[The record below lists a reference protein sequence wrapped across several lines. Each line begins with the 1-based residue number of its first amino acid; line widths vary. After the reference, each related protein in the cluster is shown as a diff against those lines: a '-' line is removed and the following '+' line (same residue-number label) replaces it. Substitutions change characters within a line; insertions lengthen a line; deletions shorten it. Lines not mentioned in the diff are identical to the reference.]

1 MPSLY
6 HSPHTRSSRVI
17 SQLILMGRLDQ
28 VKVVIVDVVKNDGS
42 GRRDPNNAHPE
53 GKVPFLVTDEGET
66 IRESAAIMMYLD
78 EFFGHPFSIKPG
90 DAGRGSFLS
99 WMSYYCGV
107 LEPAMVTHFAKLDH
121 PILKSTFR
129 TMTEVGEQ
137 ITSGLGDKTFLV
149 GDKLTI
155 ADIILASAFQ
165 WAPHLIPEAPTVKAW
180 IKRVEGAQDGT
191 GLEAF
196 EAQAFAALKMQA

>member
-1 MPSLY
+1 MPTLY

-17 SQLILMGRLDQ
+17 SQLMLMGKLDQ
-28 VKVVIVDVVKNDGS
+28 VKVVIVDIVKSDGS

-53 GKVPFLVTDEGET
+53 GKVPFLVTGEGDS
-66 IRESAAIMMYLD
+66 IRESTAIMMYLD
-78 EFFGHPFSIKPG
+78 ELFGHPFAIKPG

-107 LEPAMVTHFAKLDH
+107 LEPAMVAEFAKLDH

-129 TMTEVGEQ
+129 TMTEVGAQ
-137 ITSGLGDKTFLV
+137 ITSGLGDKPFLV

-155 ADIILASAFQ
+155 ADIIMASAFQ

-180 IKRVEGAQDGT
+180 IKRVEAAQDGA
-191 GLEAF
+191 GLEVFEKHAF
-196 EAQAFAALKMQA
+196 ETLKLQA

>member
-1 MPSLY
+1 MPTLY

-17 SQLILMGRLDQ
+17 SQLMLMGKLDQ
-28 VKVVIVDVVKNDGS
+28 VKVVIVDVVKDDGN

-78 EFFGHPFSIKPG
+78 ELFGHPFSIKPG

-107 LEPAMVTHFAKLDH
+107 LEPAMVVHFAKLDH

-129 TMTEVGEQ
+129 TMIEVGEQ
-137 ITSGLGDKTFLV
+137 ITSGLGDKPFLV

-155 ADIILASAFQ
+155 ADIIMASAFQ
-165 WAPHLIPEAPTVKAW
+165 WAPHLTPEAPTVKAW
-180 IKRVEGAQDGT
+180 IKRVEGAQDGA
-191 GLEAF
+191 GLEVF
-196 EAQAFAALKMQA
+196 ETQAFAALKL

>member
-1 MPSLY
+1 MTTLY

-17 SQLILMGRLDQ
+17 SQLMLMGKLDQ
-28 VKVVIVDVVKNDGS
+28 VKVVIVDIVKNDGS

-53 GKVPFLVTDEGET
+53 GKVPFLVTGEGDI
-66 IRESAAIMMYLD
+66 IRESAAIMMYID
-78 EFFGHPFSIKPG
+78 EIFGQPFSIKPG

-107 LEPAMVTHFAKLDH
+107 LEPAMVVHFAKLDH

-137 ITSGLGDKTFLV
+137 ITSGLGDKPFLV
-149 GDKLTI
+149 GDRLTI
-155 ADIILASAFQ
+155 ADIIMASAFQ
-165 WAPHLIPEAPTVKAW
+165 WAPHLIPEAPAVKAW
-180 IKRVEGAQDGT
+180 IKRVEGAQDGA

-196 EAQAFAALKMQA
+196 ETQAFATLKMQA